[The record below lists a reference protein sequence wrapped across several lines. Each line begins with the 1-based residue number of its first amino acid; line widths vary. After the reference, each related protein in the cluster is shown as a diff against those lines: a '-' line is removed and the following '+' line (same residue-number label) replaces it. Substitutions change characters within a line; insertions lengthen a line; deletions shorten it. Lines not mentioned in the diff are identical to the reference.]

1 MWNMSLKGMAHAGF
15 FSGTVIYFSLWYC
28 KKQLTLRF
36 AILSVAV
43 SAAGVIS
50 STVRT
55 GAFRK
60 KSTLSWTYRIDCS
73 YLSRHMPLD
82 IWMVSEVVPIGDGC
96 FYLKACRWFHSV
108 SSLIF
113 FLGMY
118 LKVFSVRVVK
128 VENILN
134 CFEN

>member
-1 MWNMSLKGMAHAGF
+1 MSLKGMAHAGF

-50 STVRT
+50 SIVVRT

-60 KSTLSWTYRIDCS
+60 KSTLS
-73 YLSRHMPLD
+73 
-82 IWMVSEVVPIGDGC
+82 
-96 FYLKACRWFHSV
+96 
-108 SSLIF
+108 
-113 FLGMY
+113 
-118 LKVFSVRVVK
+118 
-128 VENILN
+128 
-134 CFEN
+134 